1 VYKGRDLLR
10 EESIVHIL
18 SCTLLLVGGR
28 LFVADGMYDARAT
41 WNSLLAVCLWGCYLC
56 WCDLVGD
63 HVFVA

>member
-1 VYKGRDLLR
+1 
-10 EESIVHIL
+10 VHIL